1 MLAMK
6 VDINYSLEENVK
18 QITKLNQQNKQVLEA
33 KIEEVR
39 IYKEKD
45 SIQDQKLGL
54 VDSQM
59 DKIRQEMDNII
70 AIFSREKVTDASMIQ
85 EMTAKAVKV

>member
-59 DKIRQEMDNII
+59 DKIR
-70 AIFSREKVTDASMIQ
+70 
-85 EMTAKAVKV
+85 